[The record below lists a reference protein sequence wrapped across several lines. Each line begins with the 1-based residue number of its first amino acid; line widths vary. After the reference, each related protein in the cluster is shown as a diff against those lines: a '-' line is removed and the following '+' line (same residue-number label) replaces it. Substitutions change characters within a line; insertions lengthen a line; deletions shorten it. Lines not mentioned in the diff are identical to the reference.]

1 MPKMK
6 REKVMF
12 IYMDRGYM
20 IGLPAR
26 DMDEDEWVTYPK
38 ELTKAALVQKLY
50 VVINPESKEVKDA

>member
-1 MPKMK
+1 MPKVK

-26 DMDEDEWVTYPK
+26 DMDEDEWVSYPR

>member
-1 MPKMK
+1 MPKVK